1 MTLVA
6 TIALALHGLLGPPD
20 VVVAQSPGDD
30 DPLELTWS
38 APDGCPDAAQ
48 VREHVQRRAGT
59 TALRRTLARG
69 RIERLDDS
77 TWMLELVLEGDDGAF
92 RRELRGTSC
101 EALTAAA
108 GLLIAVAADPTTRSG
123 APPDEAAPPLGSQVD
138 EDITNPPAVTS
149 AAPPSRPP
157 PTPRAS
163 DTRAPVETSMRTR
176 TRGVD
181 AALRVDI
188 GGQFLR
194 VLPAIADA
202 SFGGALA
209 VRWPRAR
216 AELRGRYLPGQR
228 SRYADRPSLGGVIDL
243 WTLGASGCYAPRWQR
258 LEFPICAGI
267 ELGMMRGRSFG
278 AIDNRDAAALFAAL
292 PLDAALVWSPI
303 RRVGLLA
310 GLGVSPT
317 LRRPGFHVRDLDPV
331 FVAAPVAVRVAAGL
345 EVRFP

>member
-20 VVVAQSPGDD
+20 VVVAHTPGDD

-38 APDGCPDAAQ
+38 APDGCPEAAQ
-48 VREHVQRRAGT
+48 VREHVRRRAGT

-69 RIERLDDS
+69 RIERLDDG

-108 GLLIAVAADPTTRSG
+108 GLLIAVAADPTTQSG
-123 APPDEAAPPLGSQVD
+123 APPDEAAPPLGSPFD
-138 EDITNPPAVTS
+138 EDITNPPVVAS
-149 AAPPSRPP
+149 AAPPSRAP

-163 DTRAPVETSMRTR
+163 DTRPPVETSMRTR
-176 TRGVD
+176 SRGVD

-209 VRWPRAR
+209 VRWPRAS

-228 SRYADRPSLGGVIDL
+228 SRYADRPSLGGVIGVGGVVGVVPYFVL
-243 WTLGASGCYAPRWQR
+243 VGGLLGWA
-258 LEFPICAGI
+258 
-267 ELGMMRGRSFG
+267 
-278 AIDNRDAAALFAAL
+278 
-292 PLDAALVWSPI
+292 I
-303 RRVGLLA
+303 RRVGGWRAVALA
-310 GLGVSPT
+310 AG
-317 LRRPGFHVRDLDPV
+317 
-331 FVAAPVAVRVAAGL
+331 VAAAVIGAYATVRGTPGGDPAYRNVVRPAVVAGTGS
-345 EVRFP
+345 